1 MQTFIHIVKDP
12 VGIHAGP
19 AGRISRKAKEFPES
33 TITII
38 KEDKKVVASKLMLL
52 MGMGVKG
59 GDTITVTVEGG
70 DEAAAAAKFHAFLE
84 EQL

>member
-1 MQTFIHIVKDP
+1 MQTFTHIVKDP

-19 AGRISRKAKEFPES
+19 AGRISRKAKEFPGT

-59 GDTITVTVEGG
+59 GDTITVTLEGG
-70 DEAAAAAKFHAFLE
+70 DEEKALAEFKAFLE

>member
-1 MQTFIHIVKDP
+1 MQTFTHIVKDP

-33 TITII
+33 TITLVQGQ
-38 KEDKKVVASKLMLL
+38 KKVVATKLMLL

-59 GDTITVTVEGG
+59 GDTVTVIVEGG
-70 DEAAAAAKFHAFLE
+70 NEEKAAAEFKAFLD